1 MASITALQGAQIA
14 SQVYSDLAVG
24 GNVLAFYTDPTTDLQ
39 MALLQIGNR
48 TIVAFRGTASVA
60 DAITDLQMGVS
71 TYLEGLADQF
81 TPAGVK
87 LSQWINQ
94 FGLTTSNTTI
104 VGHSLGGALA
114 QYFGANTGFET
125 LTYNAYGIGN
135 EFSGGSYDNITNY
148 VTMNDPVS
156 VFPRSKMIGKTY
168 MLQDENLTAAL
179 GHGISNFT
187 SESSWVRGYSRVNS
201 PHDIDVIDGIGNPAY
216 ELALMA
222 IEGRKFATINGS
234 IDDVIIGGEI
244 NNLLIG
250 GGGKDTLYGMGGS
263 DTLEG
268 GKGNDT
274 LFGGYSDKVDAFTD
288 YLYGGDGFDTYISGN
303 GDTLMDSDGSG
314 RVAFEGGILTG
325 GKSKEGEK
333 GVYEGNGGTYTL
345 NNGTLTFTKESGEI
359 LTIQK
364 FVNGDLGIYLGDEPR
379 PKPTPKPDFPSP
391 LVLDLNGDG
400 VTSTF
405 VSETSTYFDL
415 DNDGVRQRTGW
426 VQSTDALLVFDKNKD
441 GKINNGSELF
451 GNNTILKNGTKAANG
466 FEALREYDENKD
478 GVIDAKDNI
487 YNTLSLWQDA
497 NSDGVT
503 DTGELHTLSELGVA
517 SINLNY
523 STNTDTIEERNA
535 INQTS
540 SFTTTDG
547 TTQTINDVWF
557 MTNAQD
563 TARDTNITIK
573 DTVAALPDFRGAG
586 RAENLS
592 VAMNEN
598 TALESAV
605 TALLTKSTTATYD
618 SLLGDVKNI
627 LALWTHTD
635 NISATTTR
643 GEQYITNHN
652 YNSPQPIMR
661 HRIFAYARD
670 VAILESFWGQ
680 NFTMNVDGKTTSDVI
695 GTEMSN
701 YMTNAINTLT
711 DTVLA
716 TLLVQQL
723 YGKEAYDVTNGSFDY
738 AGLFGR
744 LNETLTSGT
753 SEDKTTASNLL
764 ATLIHRD
771 GLETLSNLDTALLSD
786 STFKSLLSTNGV
798 TYAVEANGVISGS
811 YAGTVEG
818 GSENHTLYASD
829 SGTVY
834 GGEGNDIIYG
844 KSASNVYSNATGHE
858 ELHGGAGNDIIYG
871 EGGSDILYG
880 DEGDDTLYANTT
892 NSDDGSYGHDV
903 LIGGTGNDTLVGTA
917 RNSTYIYNYG
927 DGHDTIIDGGNVGYT
942 PDILELRGI
951 RFEDIRVGKVGNDM
965 VITIK
970 DAIDPEMESGSIVIN
985 SGMNS
990 GKIES
995 FILDDKTLDFA
1006 TIQLIADGLLKDDI
1020 YTFDR
1025 GTGLKTIRD
1034 YGSING
1040 DTLQFGEGITA
1051 NDIMIKV
1058 SPASNDL
1065 IIAIKEDGKTF
1076 STLSDKLTISGWFN
1090 ADNRIET
1097 FTFSDGST
1105 WDVNAILAH
1114 QGTDEADTLRLID
1127 TNADTTLDL
1136 GSGNDT
1142 ITIGQGNDSLN
1153 GGEGDDTINA
1163 GSGND
1168 TLIGGEGDDAISG
1181 STGNDTYIFNR
1192 GDGADTILDE
1202 DRYAP
1207 YYWNSSYTLT
1217 RNAGNDT
1224 LIFGEGIVANDI
1236 QTKVASNGKDLI
1248 IALKEE
1254 GKSFEE
1260 LGDKITLKNWFDAN
1274 SRIENF
1280 SFADKT
1286 VWNVNDIIA
1295 TQATETDDII
1305 RPIDMTLPIDI
1316 HLLGGDDYIST
1327 GTADDIVYGDSGN
1340 DIINTGLGNDT
1351 LIGGV
1356 GNDTQSGGEGDDT
1369 YVFTKGDGSDTIIDS
1384 AGNDTLHFTDGITQN
1399 NLVVRQEGNNLR
1411 VAIKE
1416 TNTLINDLSDSIV
1429 IKDWFSAGS
1438 RIENFSFSDG
1448 TVLSSAESI
1457 LSLIGSDENDTVTW
1471 NESSLSL
1478 SSGAGNDTIT
1488 LGIGN
1493 DTLNGGT
1500 GNDILQGGGG
1510 NDTYIFNRGDGIDTI
1525 TDVENYQPYY
1535 WNKNYTV
1542 AQDGGEDILYF
1553 GDRITADDLIVQASA
1568 NSNDLIIAI
1577 KEDGVA
1583 FADLTDKITLKNWF
1597 DSKYR
1602 IENIKFSDGTGWDIN
1617 DIVNAQGTDDADTV
1631 HLVDTTTDVTLDLRD
1646 GNDVI
1651 NTGLGNDILIGGMG
1665 NDTLN
1670 GGAGNDTYVFEK
1682 GDGIDT
1688 LIDVSGID
1696 ALSFGSDITEDDIV
1710 VMADEESDDLI
1721 IALKKDGKSFDEL
1734 SDKIVLKNWYTD
1746 DNRIES
1752 FVFEDGTIL
1761 DTFDITELQPR
1772 DDENNYLRYLEHDN
1786 TIDALRGDDT
1796 IHGAAGDDT
1805 YLFNRG
1811 DGVDHITDIAGID
1824 TLAFGSEITVEDIEV
1839 HADNNYLIIGLKE
1852 DGKPF
1857 DELSDKI
1864 YFKQIGLNDYGI
1876 ENLEFVDDMIIDPRS
1891 LISTYEGTDGNDRID
1906 LTYLRSI
1913 NPTVSIDDSL
1923 IINAKAGNDTVIIGN
1938 GNNTV
1943 SMGSG
1948 DGELLSVGDGDNKID
1963 AGTGWN
1969 KTLNVGNGQNVINM
1983 GDGRNTLLAGDG
1995 NNTIDTT
2002 QSFSTLRLGNGNNI
2016 IDVGSGDN
2024 IAAGDGN
2031 NSVLYFSDGYLN
2043 FYGDFGDGD
2052 NTFDQLDDGYEALYG
2067 GEGNVYLHMGN
2078 GDNRFTMNDFDT
2090 SWMGIQA
2097 SFGDGNNVV
2106 EIGEQLSRDLLYDSI
2121 ERNSTISVGDGDN
2134 SITVANGDD
2143 DLYVQMGSG
2152 NNTIN
2157 FSADIDSVTINAA
2170 HGFND
2175 IIQLEDVDIEN
2186 SYYEWVYDETTDQY
2200 MQSDELTVIREA
2212 NDLNIA
2218 LGDSDNAITLSD
2230 TAQDYTLD
2238 LGNGTNTI
2246 MIGKEGSDNDYA
2258 MQSLLSLGDGNNEI
2272 SVLNGDGVLDIGVG
2286 GGDNSIL
2293 LSADLDDISI
2303 ELGDGDNIITQM
2315 VGVDTDDDVLATAVV
2330 YYGGEEYYGGSY
2342 YYGNE
2347 TIYNDTISLL
2357 LGDGDND
2364 ITISRTDTLYGS
2376 FGEGDNSLRLG
2387 DVKRSYLEFNGGE
2400 NRIEINSTGSSYADV
2415 AGSEKSTIMMGS
2427 GSTLLTARYNEE
2439 TIISTGEGADNVYTY
2454 ESNDSYIVNIG
2465 DGSDAILD
2473 MYGTDKIIFGEGI
2486 TKENLKVR
2494 IEFYGDLMNHTE
2506 NNLLMQQFQ
2515 YDANADG
2522 FSFNTL
2528 MNANLVIQYS
2538 DDPSDV
2544 LILAN
2549 WYDSD
2554 SRIESFVFND
2564 GSILSDHQIV
2574 SLIGTDEDDTVLGTE
2589 GGNTLHS
2596 GSGEDTIS
2604 GGEGNDTYLYSRGD
2618 SHDLFSEDGGF
2629 DTIIFGA
2636 GITKE
2641 DLNLQKV
2648 DNNLIISLLED
2659 GKTDN
2664 DLVDTITVSDW
2675 FNERGRIERFRFADG
2690 STMELNEI
2698 LSRVDAD
2705 GVIYYGTPDVDAME
2719 GTDIGDIIMARESD
2733 DIVNGYAG
2741 DDLLFGEAGN
2751 DTLDGGEGN
2760 DLLYGG
2766 EGNDTYMIDRNMGND
2781 IVFDQNGTD
2790 TLRFAE
2796 GITSE
2801 YIQVWYDNNDLK
2813 IWVEGS
2819 EITLTD
2825 WYSTEHRIETLTF
2838 ANGEIF
2844 NVNDMINLQGGE
2856 VKGVSEGST
2865 FDVDDGGDTIY
2876 YAQEGNDTYRIGTYV
2891 GANRVIDA
2899 GGVDRIEFA
2908 EGISAEMLNLSYEGD
2923 DLIIELEGTS
2933 VRLSGWYTAKNR
2945 IESFAFTDG
2954 TLLVAEEVIALMST
2968 DGDDSIRSLEE
2979 GNYINA
2985 GDGDDIYDVVN
2996 LSGMHTIED
3005 NSGID
3010 TIRMGAGISP
3020 DSLRITWVQGSDDIL
3035 IRDKEMS
3042 IDGGLL
3048 IKNWYSPE
3056 NRIETIL
3063 FSDGNLW
3070 SSQDIL
3076 DAMGSEDDDVYDGFK
3091 DQANIIHANGG
3102 SDVVSTFG
3110 FDDTLYGGAG
3120 NDALDAGDGDDTLI
3134 GEEGA
3139 DLLFG
3144 GAGDDTYL
3152 FNRGFGKDM
3161 IFEDAFGGAD
3171 SAGDDHIVLG
3181 AGIAYDDVIV
3191 RSFENDNN
3199 LYIALK
3205 EDGKQFDELS
3215 DVITIKDWFLSANR
3229 IESISF
3235 GDGDV
3240 MSLID
3245 VMHAKAAEEGEAI
3258 SALGEGGMLI
3268 GTNDED
3274 TLIGNKGDDFILGL
3288 DGDDDLIGAEGN
3300 DTLIGGQGDDSLEGS
3315 EGNDTYFFG
3324 RGDAHD
3330 TIYDNATAVQ
3340 EQYGYVT
3347 DSDGVARWSKI
3358 EHEYSVDGG
3367 TDTVYFGE
3375 GITADDLIVKNEGF
3389 DLLITL
3395 KDSIDDV
3402 LRIQDYYKPFNT
3414 IEFFGFSDATIL
3426 SSSEFEA
3433 LLFTPEDDD
3442 VTFVDDQ
3449 DRILNGNEGDD
3460 TIHAGSGN
3468 DIIDGAGGD
3477 DTLNGGFGDDVY
3489 LFGRGSGHDTITDKG
3504 IGEWWQTR
3512 SGNDTIFFKEG
3523 ISRDDLW
3530 VKEEGNDLLIA
3541 IKEEGKSFEEL
3552 SDTLRI
3558 IGAFDDNNPF
3568 ESVVFANGTNVS
3580 ITALVNHAPE
3590 AQSETSHTLQDVRV
3604 FSGEVG
3610 ATDIDGDVLTYT
3622 VSTEASHGTL
3632 SIDANGAWSY
3642 SVADGYMGTDSAII
3656 MIDDGNGGMITQTLN
3671 FDVRVSAPT
3680 LSDSTSGL
3688 LEDTSSNGVFNVT
3701 NPIGGALVY
3710 EVLNASSKGAFS

>member
-1 MASITALQGAQIA
+1 M
-14 SQVYSDLAVG
+14 
-24 GNVLAFYTDPTTDLQ
+24 
-39 MALLQIGNR
+39 
-48 TIVAFRGTASVA
+48 
-60 DAITDLQMGVS
+60 
-71 TYLEGLADQF
+71 
-81 TPAGVK
+81 
-87 LSQWINQ
+87 
-94 FGLTTSNTTI
+94 
-104 VGHSLGGALA
+104 
-114 QYFGANTGFET
+114 
-125 LTYNAYGIGN
+125 
-135 EFSGGSYDNITNY
+135 
-148 VTMNDPVS
+148 
-156 VFPRSKMIGKTY
+156 
-168 MLQDENLTAAL
+168 
-179 GHGISNFT
+179 
-187 SESSWVRGYSRVNS
+187 
-201 PHDIDVIDGIGNPAY
+201 
-216 ELALMA
+216 
-222 IEGRKFATINGS
+222 
-234 IDDVIIGGEI
+234 
-244 NNLLIG
+244 
-250 GGGKDTLYGMGGS
+250 
-263 DTLEG
+263 
-268 GKGNDT
+268 
-274 LFGGYSDKVDAFTD
+274 
-288 YLYGGDGFDTYISGN
+288 
-303 GDTLMDSDGSG
+303 
-314 RVAFEGGILTG
+314 
-325 GKSKEGEK
+325 
-333 GVYEGNGGTYTL
+333 
-345 NNGTLTFTKESGEI
+345 
-359 LTIQK
+359 
-364 FVNGDLGIYLGDEPR
+364 
-379 PKPTPKPDFPSP
+379 
-391 LVLDLNGDG
+391 
-400 VTSTF
+400 
-405 VSETSTYFDL
+405 
-415 DNDGVRQRTGW
+415 
-426 VQSTDALLVFDKNKD
+426 
-441 GKINNGSELF
+441 
-451 GNNTILKNGTKAANG
+451 
-466 FEALREYDENKD
+466 
-478 GVIDAKDNI
+478 
-487 YNTLSLWQDA
+487 
-497 NSDGVT
+497 
-503 DTGELHTLSELGVA
+503 
-517 SINLNY
+517 
-523 STNTDTIEERNA
+523 
-535 INQTS
+535 
-540 SFTTTDG
+540 
-547 TTQTINDVWF
+547 
-557 MTNAQD
+557 
-563 TARDTNITIK
+563 
-573 DTVAALPDFRGAG
+573 
-586 RAENLS
+586 
-592 VAMNEN
+592 
-598 TALESAV
+598 
-605 TALLTKSTTATYD
+605 
-618 SLLGDVKNI
+618 
-627 LALWTHTD
+627 
-635 NISATTTR
+635 
-643 GEQYITNHN
+643 
-652 YNSPQPIMR
+652 
-661 HRIFAYARD
+661 
-670 VAILESFWGQ
+670 
-680 NFTMNVDGKTTSDVI
+680 
-695 GTEMSN
+695 
-701 YMTNAINTLT
+701 
-711 DTVLA
+711 
-716 TLLVQQL
+716 
-723 YGKEAYDVTNGSFDY
+723 
-738 AGLFGR
+738 
-744 LNETLTSGT
+744 
-753 SEDKTTASNLL
+753 
-764 ATLIHRD
+764 
-771 GLETLSNLDTALLSD
+771 
-786 STFKSLLSTNGV
+786 
-798 TYAVEANGVISGS
+798 
-811 YAGTVEG
+811 
-818 GSENHTLYASD
+818 
-829 SGTVY
+829 Y

-1471 NESSLSL
+1471 NESPLSL

-1488 LGIGN
+1488 LGSGN

-1510 NDTYIFNRGDGIDTI
+1510 DDMYVFNRGDGIDTI

-1535 WNKNYTV
+1535 WIKNYTV
-1542 AQDGGEDILYF
+1542 TQDGGDDTLRF
-1553 GDRITADDLIVQASA
+1553 GDGITADDIIIKASA
-1568 NSNDLIIAI
+1568 NSNDLIVAI
-1577 KEDGVA
+1577 REENKTFNE
-1583 FADLTDKITLKNWF
+1583 LTDKITLKNWF
-1597 DSKYR
+1597 NADSR
-1602 IENIKFSDGTGWDIN
+1602 IETIEFADGTVWDVN
-1617 DIVNAQGTDDADTV
+1617 DIVNAQGTEDADTI
-1631 HLVDTTTDVTLDLRD
+1631 HLLDTTSDVTLNLKGGDD
-1646 GNDVI
+1646 TVVTGSGNDM
-1651 NTGLGNDILIGGMG
+1651 LEGGMG
-1665 NDTLN
+1665 NDLLK
-1670 GGAGNDTYVFEK
+1670 GGEGNDTYIFNH
-1682 GDGIDT
+1682 GDGSDT
-1688 LIDVSGID
+1688 IIDVSGID

-1721 IALKKDGKSFDEL
+1721 VAIKEVGKSFDEL

-1796 IHGAAGDDT
+1796 IHGGAGDDT

-1876 ENLEFVDDMIIDPRS
+1876 ENLEFADDMIIDPRS

-1923 IINAKAGNDTVIIGN
+1923 VINAKAGNDTVIIGN

-1963 AGTGWN
+1963 AGTGWD
-1969 KTLNVGNGQNVINM
+1969 KTLNVGNGNNDIDSTQTDATITLGE
-1983 GDGRNTLLAGDG
+1983 GDNTLNAGYYTNITAGSGNNIIHVSASGYSSIEAHLGDG
-1995 NNTIDTT
+1995 NNTLIDD
-2002 QSFSTLRLGNGNNI
+2002 S
-2016 IDVGSGDN
+2016 DN
-2024 IAAGDGN
+2024 
-2031 NSVLYFSDGYLN
+2031 Y
-2043 FYGDFGDGD
+2043 
-2052 NTFDQLDDGYEALYG
+2052 YG
-2067 GEGNVYLHMGN
+2067 GEGYHYISAGN
-2078 GDNRFTMNDFDT
+2078 GDNIIQIGQDIANDPNIEQ
-2090 SWMGIQA
+2090 GILYRRIELNLGDGKN
-2097 SFGDGNNVV
+2097 FVEIKDGDGNIN
-2106 EIGEQLSRDLLYDSI
+2106 IRLGQGENTILFTDDMDSVNI
-2121 ERNSTISVGDGDN
+2121 NCDEGEGGIYKYPENSN
-2134 SITVANGDD
+2134 
-2143 DLYVQMGSG
+2143 G
-2152 NNTIN
+2152 NNT
-2157 FSADIDSVTINAA
+2157 V
-2170 HGFND
+2170 
-2175 IIQLEDVDIEN
+2175 IQTKKLDIEH
-2186 SYYEWVYDETTDQY
+2186 SYYDWYYDESLGEYIQGDQ
-2200 MQSDELTVIREA
+2200 LTVVSES

-2218 LGDSDNAITLSD
+2218 LGDGNNAITLSD

-2246 MIGKEGSDNDYA
+2246 IIGKEGSDNNYA
-2258 MQSLLSLGDGNNEI
+2258 MQSLLSLGDGNNEV
-2272 SVLNGDGVLDIGVG
+2272 SVLSGDGTLDIYAA
-2286 GGDNSIL
+2286 GGDNSML
-2293 LSADLDDISI
+2293 LSADLDNVSI
-2303 ELGDGDNIITQM
+2303 QLGDGDNIITQM
-2315 VGVDTDDDVLATAVV
+2315 VGVDTDGDNANTDGDVRIAAAYV
-2330 YYGGEEYYGGSY
+2330 YYGGEEYYGGEGDY

-2387 DVKRSYLEFNGGE
+2387 DVKRSYLEFNTGE

-2415 AGSEKSTIMMGS
+2415 AGSEKSTIVMGS

-2439 TIISTGEGADNVYTY
+2439 TIISTGEGADDVYTY

-2494 IEFYGDLMNHTE
+2494 VEFYSDLMNHTA
-2506 NNLLMQQFQ
+2506 NSALVQQFQ

-2522 FSFNTL
+2522 FSFNAL

-2544 LILAN
+2544 LILVN

-2554 SRIESFVFND
+2554 SRIETFSFAD

-2589 GGNTLHS
+2589 GDNTLS
-2596 GSGEDTIS
+2596 GGNGDDTVS
-2604 GGEGNDTYLYSRGD
+2604 GGEGNDIYRYSRGD
-2618 SHDLFSEDGGF
+2618 AHDLFSEDGGF
-2629 DTIIFGA
+2629 DTITFGE
-2636 GITKE
+2636 GITKD
-2641 DLNLQKV
+2641 DLILQKV
-2648 DNNLIISLLED
+2648 DNNLLISLKEA
-2659 GKTDN
+2659 GNTQN
-2664 DLVDTITVSDW
+2664 DLADTITVSDW
-2675 FNERGRIERFRFADG
+2675 FDESGRIERFRFADG

-2751 DTLDGGEGN
+2751 DTLDGGEGS

-2766 EGNDTYMIDRNMGND
+2766 EGNDTYVIDRNMGND

-2825 WYSTEHRIETLTF
+2825 WYSTEYRIETLTF
-2838 ANGEIF
+2838 ANGEIL
-2844 NVNDMINLQGGE
+2844 NVNDMINLQGDE

-3010 TIRMGAGISP
+3010 MIHMGAGISP

-3035 IRDKEMS
+3035 IRNKEMS

-3120 NDALDAGDGDDTLI
+3120 NDALDAGDGNDTLI
-3134 GEEGA
+3134 GEEGD

-3161 IFEDAFGGAD
+3161 IFEDAFGDAD

-3205 EDGKQFDELS
+3205 EDEKQFDELS

-3414 IEFFGFSDATIL
+3414 IEFFGFSDGTIL
-3426 SSSEFEA
+3426 SGSEFEA

-3460 TIHAGSGN
+3460 TILAGGGN

-3489 LFGRGSGHDTITDKG
+3489 LFGRGSGHDTITDNG
-3504 IGEWWQTR
+3504 IGQWWQTR
-3512 SGNDTIFFKEG
+3512 SGNDTVFFKDG
-3523 ISRDDLW
+3523 LTSNDLW
-3530 VKEEGNDLLIA
+3530 IKKVGIDVIIG
-3541 IKEEGKSFEEL
+3541 IKEEGKTFKEL
-3552 SDTLRI
+3552 SDTLTI
-3558 IGAFDDNNPF
+3558 KGALDATNPF
-3568 ESVVFANGTNVS
+3568 ESVLFADGTSVTIETLLIQN
-3580 ITALVNHAPE
+3580 TPPE
-3590 AQSETSHTLQDVRV
+3590 APTEISNTLQDIRV

-3610 ATDIDGDVLTYT
+3610 ATDVDGDVLSYT
-3622 VSTEASHGTL
+3622 VSTEASHGVL
-3632 SIDANGAWSY
+3632 SVDANGLWSY
-3642 SVADGYMGTDSAII
+3642 SATDGYMGTDSAIVT
-3656 MIDDGNGGMITQTLN
+3656 IDDGEGGVITQTLN

-3680 LSDSTSGL
+3680 LSDSTSNL
-3688 LEDTSSNGVFNVT
+3688 LEDTSSTGTLNVV
-3701 NPIGGALVY
+3701 NPIGGTLVY
-3710 EVLNASSKGAFS
+3710 EVLNASSKGAFSINEVWEWNYTPDADLNGSDSVTIKVTNAYGLSTTATLNLAIEAVNDAPIVEEDAQHYLLENIRLIGGSIEASDIDGDTLTYTVSSQATHGELSVDNQGNWSYKANGSYNGDDYAVITINDGHGGTVTSALNFTVKGYIYEGESLVIDDNGTDTLIMATMNKDDLTFSRNNGDLLIQVKNESTVTLKNYFTNTAAGVQTITTAQGDISLSRDVINESRYGGYSASDSNDHLISGDNNSNWLIGNNGNDIIVARRGYDYVNGGNGNDLLIGGDDADNLFGGNGDDTIYADNGNDSIYAGAGNDTLIGGSGEDTLFADDGNDTISGGEGNDTIYAGIGNDTIKGGTGNDSINGERGSDTYLFNLGDGNDTIVDTSACGSTDTDALILGSGITQENTLILRDNYDLLLNINDTESIRVKYWFGDDKRNTLESIEFADHTLLTTDQINELAIVKGSNSSDWIAGIDRLNDHLYGFGGNDGLYGYGGNDTLDGGIGNDTLDGGAGNDTLIGGKGNDSLNGGYGSDTYVFNAGDGNDTILDWAQYGSNDTDNIVFGAGITKNDVRFLMKNGNLSIGYSQNDTINVQYAQNTQAKIERFTLSDGNYLTSNDLNVIIQSMNAYATDHGMSITSLDSVKANQDLMNIVAGAWHQ